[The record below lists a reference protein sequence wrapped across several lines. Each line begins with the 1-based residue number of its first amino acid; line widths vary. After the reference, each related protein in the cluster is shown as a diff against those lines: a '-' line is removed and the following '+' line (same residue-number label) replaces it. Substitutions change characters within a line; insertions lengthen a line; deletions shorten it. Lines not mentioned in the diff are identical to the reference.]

1 LGQRISGQHQGRRT
15 LFSAQKEAEDMTAP
29 TTGATPKIAL
39 DQRASSRHGRFTST
53 PAARG
58 VKTLRWCRLGQ
69 IHYPVLGTK
78 AHGEP
83 RFHPLVAGVDCI
95 LFSDALVAEGA
106 RVFAKACELGL
117 EGIVSKRA
125 GSRYSSGNSRQWL
138 KSKNPEFE
146 RT

>member
-1 LGQRISGQHQGRRT
+1 MPQRRG
-15 LFSAQKEAEDMTAP
+15 F
-29 TTGATPKIAL
+29 
-39 DQRASSRHGRFTST
+39 
-53 PAARG
+53 PAASDRG
-58 VKTLRWCRLGQ
+58 TASR
-69 IHYPVLGTK
+69 TS
-78 AHGEP
+78 
-83 RFHPLVAGVDCI
+83 PLVAGVDCI